1 MLTTATATSP
11 AFNEWRNYWHL
22 ALAAGLGYATAV
34 LYVYSM
40 GPFIEPIHQE
50 FGWSYGFISSGI
62 TIAAGFAAVCA
73 IPVGIAV
80 DRVGPRIV
88 ALIGVPMMGVA
99 VALLGTA
106 TGTELNW
113 YILWSFV
120 ALATLPVQATVW
132 AAAVTSRFRETRGLA
147 LAMTLS
153 GASVGA
159 AVFPVLATWLIESYG
174 WRIAYMGMSGIW
186 VAIVFPMLL
195 LFFRGAT
202 DKQVKQDDSAEDSME
217 DADTHILTGITL
229 SESLRLFSFYKLFF
243 SAGFF
248 ALTVVGINV
257 HFVPILQSH
266 GTDRLSAAGIA
277 GLIGIFSIVG
287 RFGTGFLL
295 DKYKA
300 HIIGGVAF
308 LIPITACVIL
318 LIDGSNPLYQSIA
331 ASIFGLTLGAEVDVV
346 AFLTAKY
353 FGLKNYGT
361 IYGAMV
367 MSLALGVALGPL
379 GAGVAFDMYGS
390 YDPFLILTMIL
401 TGISA
406 IALFTMGSVPTM
418 DLEGAKE
425 HEFGV

>member
-1 MLTTATATSP
+1 MTTTPSVL
-11 AFNEWRNYWHL
+11 NEWRNYWHL
-22 ALAAGLGYATAV
+22 AIAAGLGYATAV

-62 TIAAGFAAVCA
+62 TIAAGVAAVCA

-80 DRVGPRIV
+80 DKVGPRLV
-88 ALIGVPMMGVA
+88 GLIGVPMMAAA

-113 YILWSFV
+113 YILWSLV

-132 AAAVTSRFRETRGLA
+132 AAAVTSRFKKSRGLA
-147 LAMTLS
+147 LAVTLS

-159 AVFPVLATWLIESYG
+159 AIFPVLATWLIESYG
-174 WRIAYMGMSGIW
+174 WKIAYMGMSGIW
-186 VAIVFPMLL
+186 LIIVFPMLL

-202 DKQVKQDDSAEDSME
+202 DEKRKPEDTASAEDNSE
-217 DADTHILTGITL
+217 PVLTGITL
-229 SESLRLFSFYKLFF
+229 PESLRLMAFYKLFF

-266 GTDRLSAAGIA
+266 GTERLAAAGIA

-295 DKYKA
+295 DKFSA
-300 HIIGGVAF
+300 HIIGGIAF
-308 LIPITACVIL
+308 VIPISACAVL
-318 LIDGSNPLYQSIA
+318 LIDGGNPLYQSIA
-331 ASIFGLTLGAEVDVV
+331 ACIFGLTLGAEVDVV

-353 FGLKNYGT
+353 FGLKYYGSV
-361 IYGAMV
+361 YGAMV

-379 GAGVAFDMYGS
+379 SAGIAFDTFGT
-390 YDPFLILTMIL
+390 YDHFLILTMVL

-406 IALFTMGSVPTM
+406 IALFTMGATPAM
-418 DLEGAKE
+418 DQEGAKQ
-425 HEFGV
+425 HEFGS